1 MPDSSPRRSA
11 MLLHIVLGLIL
22 AVEGVII
29 LVRGLRIEHDSL
41 LVAFGAVELI
51 SAALFIWPRT
61 VRIGACGLICA
72 SLVAAVFHI
81 IEGEF
86 PSEHLVAVV
95 AVALA
100 TVHSAGL
107 PSGYGRAAA

>member
-1 MPDSSPRRSA
+1 MVDSSPRRSA
-11 MLLHIVLGLIL
+11 MLLHIGLGLIL

-29 LVRGLRIEHDSL
+29 LVRGLSVEHDSL
-41 LVAFGAVELI
+41 LVCFGAVEVI
-51 SAALFIWPRT
+51 AAALFVWPRT
-61 VRIGACGLICA
+61 ILIGACGLICA
-72 SLVAAVFHI
+72 SVIAAVFHI
-81 IEGEF
+81 MEGEF

-100 TVHSAGL
+100 TVHSPGL